1 MSGRQDFAGEPGP
14 GAVLLRNS
22 AIFLTLLLPY
32 MLAGFWP
39 SYFAKLG
46 DVQARM
52 HLHGGLMILWCVLLV
67 SQSWLMRGGNRR
79 AHRAFGQ
86 ISYLLVPAI
95 VLSTILM
102 GRYGV
107 GKSLPK
113 IPLDVLYFLYV
124 QLALLAFFA
133 LAYALAIA
141 NRRRPLV
148 HARYMICTAMPMLD
162 PIGARLL
169 HNTLE
174 VGFPEGQVITYGFTN
189 AILLAL
195 AWWEWR
201 RGTGSRVFLGMLG
214 VLVLLQVPTFFL
226 YKTAAW
232 LDFAIWFGTLP
243 LP

>member
-1 MSGRQDFAGEPGP
+1 MSSASPAN
-14 GAVLLRNS
+14 AVLLRGS

-32 MLAGFWP
+32 MVAGFWP

-46 DVQARM
+46 EVNARM
-52 HLHGGLMILWCVLLV
+52 HLHGGLMVLWCVLLV

-86 ISYLLVPAI
+86 VSYVLVPAI
-95 VLSTILM
+95 VVSTILM
-102 GRYGV
+102 GHAGV
-107 GKSLPK
+107 AKVLPQ
-113 IPLDVLYFLYV
+113 IPVDILYFLYV
-124 QLALLAFFA
+124 QVALLGYFA
-133 LAYALAIA
+133 LAYALAMA

-169 HNTLE
+169 YNTME
-174 VGFPEGQVITYGFTN
+174 VGFPAGQLITYGITD

-195 AWWEWR
+195 AFWEWK
-201 RGTGSRVFLGMLG
+201 RGTGSRVFLGMLA
-214 VLVLLQVPTFFL
+214 VLVLVQAPTFFL
-226 YKTAAW
+226 YKLPAW
-232 LDFAIWFGTLP
+232 HAFATWFGGLP

>member
-1 MSGRQDFAGEPGP
+1 M
-14 GAVLLRNS
+14 LLRNS

-32 MLAGFWP
+32 MVAGFWP

-46 DVQARM
+46 EVPARM
-52 HLHGGLMILWCVLLV
+52 HLHGLLMILWCVMLV
-67 SQSWLMRGGNRR
+67 SQSWLMRGGNRQ
-79 AHRAFGQ
+79 AHRSFGQ
-86 ISYLLVPAI
+86 ISYVLVPGI
-95 VLSTILM
+95 VVSTVLM
-102 GRYGV
+102 GHYGV
-107 GKSLPK
+107 AKVLPK
-113 IPLDVLYFLYV
+113 IPVDILYFLYV
-124 QLALLAFFA
+124 QLALLAFFV

-169 HNTLE
+169 FNTMDM
-174 VGFPEGQVITYGFTN
+174 GFPEGQLVTYGVTD

-195 AWWEWR
+195 AAWEWR

-214 VLVLLQVPTFFL
+214 VLVLFQLPTFFL
-226 YKTAAW
+226 YKLPAWTA
-232 LDFAIWFGTLP
+232 FATWFGSLP